1 MKGKKILIVDDDQT
15 TASVMQLYVSNLGY
29 EVVGTAADGK
39 TAINMC
45 RELAPDL
52 LLMDIYLGKGL
63 DGIDSAEIIHKHFK
77 IPIVFVS
84 AYADENTLKRAKAVN
99 PMGYV
104 NKPLRETDLKTSIE
118 FALAKSGIENEPPQ
132 NRQFKAGTSVEDV
145 LISLYSL
152 TRSEARFMAKLVE
165 YPELNVVAAALNISL
180 STAKTHLKRIYKKT
194 DTNRQSVLVHKI
206 VTGPAGFLLQRN
218 TTINPPEGSRN
229 RG

>member
-15 TASVMQLYVSNLGY
+15 TASVMQLYVANLGY
-29 EVVGTAADGK
+29 EVVGIATDGK

-45 RELAPDL
+45 RELHPDL

-63 DGIDSAEIIHKHFK
+63 DGIDSAEIIYKHFN

-118 FALAKSGIENEPPQ
+118 FALAKSGQEPASKHNKNKPD
-132 NRQFKAGTSVEDV
+132 TSIEDV
-145 LISLYSL
+145 LINLYSF

-180 STAKTHLKRIYKKT
+180 STAKTHLKRIYRKT

-218 TTINPPEGSRN
+218 NNNQSA
-229 RG
+229 

>member
-1 MKGKKILIVDDDQT
+1 MKGKKILIVEDDQT

-29 EVVGTAADGK
+29 EVVGIATDGK
-39 TAINMC
+39 TAINLS
-45 RELAPDL
+45 RESQPDL
-52 LLMDIYLGKGL
+52 LLMDIYLDKGL

-118 FALAKSGIENEPPQ
+118 FALAKSGKEPVTKPTGIKPETSIEY
-132 NRQFKAGTSVEDV
+132 V
-145 LISLYSL
+145 LINLYSL

-165 YPELNVVAAALNISL
+165 YPELSVVAAALNISL
-180 STAKTHLKRIYKKT
+180 STAKTHLKRIYRKT

-218 TTINPPEGSRN
+218 RN
-229 RG
+229 QSA

>member
-1 MKGKKILIVDDDQT
+1 MKGIKILIVDDDQT

-29 EVVGTAADGK
+29 EVVGIATDGK

-45 RELAPDL
+45 RELQPDL

-63 DGIDSAEIIHKHFK
+63 DGIDSAEIIHKHFN

-118 FALAKSGIENEPPQ
+118 FALAKSGQEPASKPA
-132 NRQFKAGTSVEDV
+132 RIKPDTSIEDV

-165 YPELNVVAAALNISL
+165 YPELSVVAAALNISL
-180 STAKTHLKRIYKKT
+180 STAKTHLKRIYRKT
-194 DTNRQSVLVHKI
+194 DTNRQSVLIHKI

-218 TTINPPEGSRN
+218 NHNQSA
-229 RG
+229 

>member
-1 MKGKKILIVDDDQT
+1 MKKILIVDDDRT

-29 EVVGTAADGK
+29 EVAGIATDGE
-39 TAINMC
+39 TAINLC
-45 RELAPDL
+45 RELQPDL

-63 DGIDSAEIIHKHFK
+63 DGIDSAEIIHKHFG

-84 AYADENTLKRAKAVN
+84 AYADENTLKKAKAVN

-118 FALAKSGIENEPPQ
+118 FALAKSGQEPATKPACI
-132 NRQFKAGTSVEDV
+132 KPVTSIEDV

-165 YPELNVVAAALNISL
+165 YPELSVVAAALNISL
-180 STAKTHLKRIYKKT
+180 STAKTHLKRIYRKT
-194 DTNRQSVLVHKI
+194 DTNRQSVLIHKI
-206 VTGPAGFLLQRN
+206 VIGPAGFLLQRN
-218 TTINPPEGSRN
+218 NHNQSA
-229 RG
+229 

>member
-1 MKGKKILIVDDDQT
+1 MEGKKILIVDDDQT

-29 EVVGTAADGK
+29 QVIGIATDGNN
-39 TAINMC
+39 AINMS
-45 RELAPDL
+45 RELRPDL

-63 DGIDSAEIIHKHFK
+63 DGIDSAEIIHKHFG

-84 AYADENTLKRAKAVN
+84 AFADENTLKRAKAVN
-99 PMGYV
+99 PMGYI

-118 FALAKSGIENEPPQ
+118 FALAKSPPRNKNQSNTGISFENIL
-132 NRQFKAGTSVEDV
+132 V
-145 LISLYSL
+145 SLYSL
-152 TRSEARFMAKLVE
+152 TRSEARFLAKLVE

-180 STAKTHLKRIYKKT
+180 STAKTHLKRIYRKT

-218 TTINPPEGSRN
+218 INQSS
-229 RG
+229 